1 MGNVVPLIFKT
12 KEHKRTAA
20 WHLNCFMICETSC
33 VNLRCACISSWH
45 CRGATVVVSTGC
57 WQWLQ
62 AAATTNAA
70 NATMPCPSIATLERL
85 LHGSRWSLLPLSSW
99 PDWGLSTNNQIP
111 WCEWL
116 GTNRVSPL
124 VLTLWKPCSGLTA
137 FWHFVYSG
145 TAQQN
150 ILLTLHLSKSRDLVL
165 FANDETPHI
174 KLSFAPPDPDWGHS
188 MPPW

>member
-1 MGNVVPLIFKT
+1 M
-12 KEHKRTAA
+12 AA

-33 VNLRCACISSWH
+33 VNLRHACISSWH

-85 LHGSRWSLLPLSSW
+85 LHGSRWSLLPLSS

-116 GTNRVSPL
+116 RTKRVSPL
-124 VLTLWKPCSGLTA
+124 VLTLWKPCNGLTA
-137 FWHFVYSG
+137 FWHFY
-145 TAQQN
+145 
-150 ILLTLHLSKSRDLVL
+150 ILVQHSRIFCWLFSLHLSRSRILYYL
-165 FANDETPHI
+165 QTMRHLI
-174 KLSFAPPDPDWGHS
+174 
-188 MPPW
+188 